1 VQDAAGCSLDSANLW
16 LSDPKLTVLTFLFIS
31 LEVSEAAVV
40 QSEAVQTMRRKFMLE
55 NERLMQWASLLV
67 IVNLDSTGG
76 DSSGSATRVQ

>member
-1 VQDAAGCSLDSANLW
+1 MQDAAGCSLDSANLW